1 VPLLRRR
8 AAASAVATLT
18 LLAACDESTGVSG
31 TPGRVRKVSGD
42 SVASP
47 VAAAV
52 EQLPTIEV
60 LTSNGAAVRNARVTF
75 SAGDTAS
82 GVVAGA
88 TVLTDDAGRA
98 SPVGWTLGRRSGMQR
113 LVARVQGLGD
123 SVVFVA
129 SARASGAF
137 NVQAAGPT
145 VLAGTVLQFPA
156 TLPAVRVVDV
166 FGNPVAGDSVTFI
179 IDTTGGLGTNVG
191 SINNVR
197 VARIR
202 TDSTGVARAQWLL
215 GRTAGRQVLRARYG
229 PANSVSATDIVF
241 EVTALAGA
249 AARITPQ
256 QGQTNTVNPNRT
268 YTGFPQFVVTD
279 LFNNVVQNAAVQFT
293 LTDAGG
299 TIAKQR
305 DTSDTFGVVDPG
317 SWTTGP
323 ALGAKSV
330 RAALVS
336 DASVNATVA
345 VTGIAVGASEF
356 TITVRFQSAVSP
368 EVRAAFDAAAAR
380 WAEII
385 VGDLPNFTVG
395 AGGLTCNAGGQPFT
409 VISGTQID
417 DIIIDAAIVPIDGP
431 SNVLGS
437 AGWCFRRGDA
447 DGGLPLF
454 GVMRFDDAD
463 MPGLIANG
471 RLGDV
476 ILHEMAHVLGSGTMW
491 TTRGFLQNAVPSPCN
506 DPSANPR
513 FTGPEA
519 NNRYRARGGADA
531 SIAVENTN
539 GCGTANGHWRENVF
553 TRELMTGFLNGGVT
567 NPLSGMTIGSLQDL
581 GYVVSFASAETCAP
595 FANCLRAEPMAPAA
609 ASPTVPDVLIPLR
622 EVPLDRP
629 GVAVRKNA
637 RGEVVMP

>member
-1 VPLLRRR
+1 MPLLRRR
-8 AAASAVATLT
+8 AAASAVVALT
-18 LLAACDESTGVSG
+18 LLAACEESTGVSG
-31 TPGRVRKVSGD
+31 TPGRLRKVAGD

-52 EQLPTIEV
+52 EQLPTVEV
-60 LTSNGAAVRNARVTF
+60 ATSSGAPVRNARVTF

-82 GVVAGA
+82 GIVAGA
-88 TVLTDDAGRA
+88 TVLTDDNGRA
-98 SPVGWTLGRRSGMQR
+98 SPVGWTLGRRAINQR
-113 LVARVQGLGD
+113 LVARVQGLTD
-123 SVVFVA
+123 SVVFLA
-129 SARASGAF
+129 RARASGAF
-137 NVQAAGPT
+137 SVQAAGPT
-145 VLAGTVLQFPA
+145 VITGTVLQIPA
-156 TLPAVRVVDV
+156 TQPAVRVVDV

-197 VARIR
+197 TARIR
-202 TDSTGVARAQWLL
+202 TDSTGVARAPWLL
-215 GRTAGRQVLRARYG
+215 GRRAGRQLLRARYG
-229 PANSVSATDIVF
+229 AVNDPTATDIIF
-241 EVTALAGA
+241 EATAAAGA
-249 AARITPQ
+249 AALVVPQ

-268 YTGFPQFVVTD
+268 YVGFPAYVVSD
-279 LFNNVVQNAAVQFT
+279 LFNNPVQGAVVQFT

-299 TIAKQR
+299 TLFKLR
-305 DTSDTFGVVDPG
+305 DTSDAFGVVDPG

-336 DASVNATVA
+336 DPTIAATVA

-380 WAEII
+380 WSEII
-385 VGDLPNFTVG
+385 VGDLPNNTVG
-395 AGGLTCNAGGQPFT
+395 LSGLTCNAGGQPFT
-409 VISGTQID
+409 VVGGTVID

-431 SNVLGS
+431 GQVLGS
-437 AGWCFRRGDA
+437 AGWCFRRLDP

-463 MPGLIANG
+463 MAGLIAQG

-476 ILHEMAHVLGSGTMW
+476 ILHEMAHVLGIGTMW

-581 GYVVSFASAETCAP
+581 GYVVSFATAETCAP
-595 FANCLRAEPMAPAA
+595 FAACVRADTPAPTGA
-609 ASPTVPDVLIPLR
+609 PTAVPDVLIPLR
-622 EVPLDRP
+622 EAPLDRP
-629 GVAVRKNA
+629 GVTVRKNA
-637 RGEVVMP
+637 RGEVIMP